1 MANITRFSPAR
12 ALERFSP
19 FDELERMFEN
29 MRLRPLAG
37 AMGSSF
43 GGDFRLDVSEGDDA
57 YLVKAEIPGVSKDDI
72 RISVD
77 GNQVSISA
85 EVKKEQE
92 QQGHKTL
99 CAERFYGQVF
109 RSFTLE
115 SPVDEEKADAKYEN
129 GVLEL
134 TLPKK
139 AGGKAHQL
147 VVH

>member
-1 MANITRFSPAR
+1 MANITRFSPVR

-37 AMGSSF
+37 VTGSSF
-43 GGDFRLDVSEGDDA
+43 GGDFRLDVLEGDDA
-57 YLVKAEIPGVSKDDI
+57 YLVKAEMPGVSKEDI

-85 EVKKEQE
+85 EVKKEEEAQSR
-92 QQGHKTL
+92 KTL
-99 CAERFYGQVF
+99 CAERCYGQVF

-115 SPVDEEKADAKYEN
+115 NPVDEEKADARYEN

-139 AGGKAHQL
+139 VGGKAHRL

>member
-12 ALERFSP
+12 VLERFSP

-43 GGDFRLDVSEGDDA
+43 GGDFRLDVSEADDA

-85 EVKKEQE
+85 EVKKEHEDQS
-92 QQGHKTL
+92 HKTL

-115 SPVDEEKADAKYEN
+115 NPVDEEKADAKYEN

-139 AGGKAHQL
+139 PGGRAHQL